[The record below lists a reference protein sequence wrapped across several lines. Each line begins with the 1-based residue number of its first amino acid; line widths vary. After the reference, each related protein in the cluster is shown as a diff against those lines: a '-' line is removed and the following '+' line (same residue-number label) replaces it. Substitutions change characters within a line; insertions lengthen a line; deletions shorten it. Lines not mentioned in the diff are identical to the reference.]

1 MEELSEVDLF
11 IAKELYKSVSNDIMN
26 AEKEMQE
33 IQEKLM
39 YINPESPAFFLVNE
53 ALQQVNRTILE
64 GKEMLEK
71 LSTLFDVNEE
81 VEAAEVVEDN
91 EEEKDE

>member
-11 IAKELYKSVSNDIMN
+11 IAKELYKSVSNDIIN

-64 GKEMLEK
+64 GKEILEK

-81 VEAAEVVEDN
+81 VEAAKVVEDN

>member
-11 IAKELYKSVSNDIMN
+11 IAKELYKSVSNDIIS

-39 YINPESPAFFLVNE
+39 YISPESPAFFLVNE

-81 VEAAEVVEDN
+81 VEAAEVVEDS